1 MKKKIVIALTLAF
14 VLLSVSACS
23 MNNTTADSSGDDTG
37 ITDEGTTDEQETQY
51 DTVVIDDFKS
61 LPQLEAPKTGD
72 PVAVFHTNHGD
83 VKVRLFPD
91 YAPKAV
97 ENFTTHAREGYYN
110 GLTFHRVINEFMIQG
125 GDPNGNGTGG
135 ESIWG
140 EPFEN
145 EVSLDL
151 RNIRGALCMANAGPN
166 TNGSQFYIVQ
176 NTQGAEMQS
185 AIKGFNMDEPYING
199 TLEFKNKDGK
209 TLTNG
214 DVFPQEVI
222 DAYVSGGYPY
232 LDLGY
237 TVFGQVYEGITIVDE
252 IAAVQTEND
261 KPVEDVIINSID
273 IGTY

>member
-1 MKKKIVIALTLAF
+1 MKKKVIIALTLAMAMTS
-14 VLLSVSACS
+14 LCACGKSENTDSGTYEDNSA
-23 MNNTTADSSGDDTG
+23 AA
-37 ITDEGTTDEQETQY
+37 EEEQPQY
-51 DTVVIDDFKS
+51 DTVVVDDFKS
-61 LPQLEAPKTGD
+61 LPQLEAVKEGD

-83 VKVRLFPD
+83 IKVKLFPE

-97 ENFTTHAREGYYN
+97 ENFTTHAKEGYYN
-110 GLTFHRVINEFMIQG
+110 GLTFHRVINQFMIQG

-140 EPFEN
+140 DAFEN

-151 RNIRGALCMANAGPN
+151 RNIRGALCMANAGPD

-176 NTQGAEMQS
+176 NSQGAEMQN
-185 AIKGFNMDEPYING
+185 AIKSFNMDDDYISG
-199 TLEFKNKDGK
+199 SFMFKNKDGK
-209 TLTNG
+209 TLTNA

-222 DAYVSGGYPY
+222 DAYAGGGYPY

-252 IAAVQTEND
+252 IAAVPTQND
-261 KPVEDVIINSID
+261 KPIEDVVINSID

>member
-1 MKKKIVIALTLAF
+1 MKKKVIIALTLVMA
-14 VLLSVSACS
+14 LTSLCACGKSESSAS
-23 MNNTTADSSGDDTG
+23 SSSEESGIAD
-37 ITDEGTTDEQETQY
+37 EEQPQY
-51 DTVVIDDFKS
+51 GTVVLDDFKS
-61 LPQLEAPKTGD
+61 LPQLEAVKQGD

-83 VKVRLFPD
+83 IKVRLFPE

-97 ENFTTHAREGYYN
+97 ENFTTHATEGYYN
-110 GLTFHRVINEFMIQG
+110 GLTFHRVINQFMIQG

-140 EPFEN
+140 DAFEN

-151 RNIRGALCMANAGPN
+151 RNIRGALCMANAGPD

-176 NTQGAEMQS
+176 NSQGEEMQN
-185 AIKGFNMDEPYING
+185 AIKGFNMDEDYING
-199 TLEFKNKDGK
+199 NLMFKNKDGK

-222 DAYVSGGYPY
+222 DAYAGGGYPY
-232 LDLGY
+232 LDLAY

-252 IAAVQTEND
+252 IAAVPTQND
-261 KPVEDVIINSID
+261 KPIEDVIINSID